1 MLARALLIAL
11 LSAASAGPAAAARTI
26 DLGDSVQ
33 GREIVAV
40 EVAGA
45 HPRAAVLVVGCIHGN
60 EPAGIAIAHALT
72 RARPPSGVALW
83 IVPDLNPD
91 GVAAGTRQNADG
103 VDLNRNFPTR
113 WQPQSGAFASGP
125 RPLSEPEARIAYRLI
140 LRVRPAVSIWFH
152 QHENLVDDSSGN
164 RPLEQRFA
172 ESVELPVRPLARYGG
187 SAVTWES
194 ARFPG
199 TSPFVVELP
208 AGSLSPAAVQSF
220 VHAVLAVQSHLGST
234 RRLVVS
240 KLDE

>member
-11 LSAASAGPAAAARTI
+11 LGAALAGPAAAGVRTR

-45 HPRAAVLVVGCIHGN
+45 HPRTSVLVVGCIHGN
-60 EPAGIAIAHALT
+60 EPAGIAIARALT
-72 RARPPSGVALW
+72 LVQPPKGVALW

-103 VDLNRNFPTR
+103 VDLNRNFPTH
-113 WQPQSGAFASGP
+113 WQPQTGIFNSGP
-125 RPLSEPEARIAYRLI
+125 QPLSEPESRLAYRLI
-140 LRVRPAVSIWFH
+140 LRVHPAVSIWFH
-152 QHENLVDDSSGN
+152 QHADLVDDSSGN
-164 RPLEQRFA
+164 RALEQRFA
-172 ESVELPVRPLARYGG
+172 AIAGLPLQPLTRYGG
-187 SAVTWES
+187 SAVTWEA

-208 AGSLSPAAVQSF
+208 AGTPSAASVQRY
-220 VHAVLAVQSHLGST
+220 VRAVLAVS
-234 RRLVVS
+234 
-240 KLDE
+240 

>member
-1 MLARALLIAL
+1 MFTRALLIAL
-11 LSAASAGPAAAARTI
+11 LAAAAAAPTAAARTL

-45 HPRAAVLVVGCIHGN
+45 RPRTAVLVVGSIHGN
-60 EPAGIAIAHALT
+60 EPAGIAIARALM
-72 RARPPSGVALW
+72 RVRPPTGVALW

-91 GVAAGTRQNADG
+91 GVTADTRQNAHG

-113 WQPQSGAFASGP
+113 WQAQSGAFASGP
-125 RPLSEPEARIAYRLI
+125 HPLSEPESRIAYRLI

-152 QHENLVDDSSGN
+152 QHANLVDDSSGN
-164 RPLEQRFA
+164 RALERRFA
-172 ESVELPVRPLARYGG
+172 AISGLPLRPLPRYGG

-208 AGSLSPAAVQSF
+208 AGSLSPVAVQRL
-220 VHAVLAVQSHLGST
+220 VRAVLAIS
-234 RRLVVS
+234 
-240 KLDE
+240 

>member
-11 LSAASAGPAAAARTI
+11 LGGVAAGPAAAARTI

-60 EPAGIAIAHALT
+60 EPAGIAIARALT
-72 RARPPSGVALW
+72 HARPASGIALW
-83 IVPDLNPD
+83 ILPDLNPD
-91 GVAAGTRQNADG
+91 GVAAGTRQNAHG

-113 WQPQSGAFASGP
+113 WQAQSGTFASGP
-125 RPLSEPEARIAYRLI
+125 YPLSEPETRIAYRLI
-140 LRVRPAVSIWFH
+140 LRARPAVSIWFH

-164 RPLEQRFA
+164 RALEERFA
-172 ESVELPVRPLARYGG
+172 EAVELPVRSLARYGG
-187 SAVTWES
+187 SAVTWEG

-208 AGSLSPAAVQSF
+208 TGSLSPTAVQSF
-220 VHAVLAVQSHLGST
+220 VRAVLAVRAPA
-234 RRLVVS
+234 RRQ
-240 KLDE
+240 